1 MATTEVAEALEALDF
16 LQEVNVYGVT
26 VPGAQAVGRGTR
38 PTTQK
43 WCYVGCR
50 EQRASWGSAPT
61 ADPAPHTHQGMKAGR
76 GWQPWLSVPPT
87 LWTLCSS
94 MPMFLRTCHLM
105 PGLDS

>member
-26 VPGAQAVGRGTR
+26 VPGTQPWGGGDPAHHPEVVLLGR
-38 PTTQK
+38 
-43 WCYVGCR
+43 R
-50 EQRASWGSAPT
+50 EHEASWWSATT
-61 ADPAPHTHQGMKAGR
+61 ADPAPHAHQGTKAGL
-76 GWQPWLSVPPT
+76 GWQPWFCVPPT

-94 MPMFLRTCHLM
+94 TSVFPRTCHLM